1 MNGKRW
7 KRPVWTGIER
17 RLRYPCGDTAAGEKQ
32 VSKSRRSRILNFK
45 LLQSPSQRR
54 SNQKRLIRRSLFQ
67 SLIIHRPPP
76 HRRRTACVARCVII
90 RLLKTRRRKLPRA
103 CEGRCAQ
110 AGEGSQP
117 IPRPHVPQRLGRIG
131 QPLCR
136 PMPLAVRSSRAS
148 HPPCS
153 GVDPTRATAVSSAAV
168 PGAAVAWASGRL
180 CVSPIR
186 KRPGR
191 VPVDSACD
199 LFPPAA
205 PRCAAPRS

>member
-1 MNGKRW
+1 MQLALQITNKDVCDVLQRFGLA
-7 KRPVWTGIER
+7 PELNVLLVCALETYNIGIK
-17 RLRYPCGDTAAGEKQ
+17 L
-32 VSKSRRSRILNFK
+32 SKSRRSRILNFK

-67 SLIIHRPPP
+67 RLIIHRPPP

-136 PMPLAVRSSRAS
+136 QMPPEVRSSRAN
-148 HPPCS
+148 PRCS
-153 GVDPTRATAVSSAAV
+153 VVDPMRVTVVSSAAG
-168 PGAAVAWASGRL
+168 PGAAVAWG
-180 CVSPIR
+180 
-186 KRPGR
+186 
-191 VPVDSACD
+191 
-199 LFPPAA
+199 
-205 PRCAAPRS
+205 